1 MHRRIL
7 TCLPFKQGILTPT
20 AIFTTSSYEIGVR
33 MNSIL
38 HLYAIS
44 ISIIPRDENVQI
56 VSIVINHRYD
66 LSRYPRSSVLL
77 FLSKRISKSLRFI
90 LFEYKILKK
99 KKKKRQNDCSDRSAK
114 SSLSIDQKR
123 VLPSRLKSTRFPRET
138 SLSEGTIIHFGLQ
151 PVAVSR

>member
-66 LSRYPRSSVLL
+66 SSRYPRSSVLL

-123 VLPSRLKSTRFPRET
+123 VLPSR
-138 SLSEGTIIHFGLQ
+138 
-151 PVAVSR
+151 V